1 MKKVMA
7 LLTMVAVLALFVLAF
22 AQDAAKFK
30 YVGVKKCKMCHKGAR
45 KGEIYEQWMKTKHA
59 KAFET
64 LGTDAAKKIAAE
76 KGIKGDPQQAA
87 ECLVCHVTGYGKDAM
102 VTLTK
107 EEGVSCEA
115 CHGPG
120 SKYKS
125 MKVMK
130 GITAG
135 KIKGADYGLIEPDE
149 KNCVSC
155 HNPKSPTYKEFKFT
169 EMKKLIEHH
178 SPKK

>member
-1 MKKVMA
+1 MRRLIN
-7 LLTMVAVLALFVLAF
+7 LLVFLLVLCFVAGVQ
-22 AQDAAKFK
+22 AQTKFK
-30 YVGVKKCKMCHKGAR
+30 YVGVKKCKMCHKGKK
-45 KGEIYEQWMKTKHA
+45 KGEIYEKWQASKHA

-64 LGTDAAKKIAAE
+64 LATDAAKKIAAE

-87 ECLVCHVTGYGKDAM
+87 ECLACHVTGYDKEAAA
-102 VTLTK
+102 TLTK

-135 KIKGADYGLIEPDE
+135 TMKGADYGLIEPDE
-149 KNCVSC
+149 KNCTSC
-155 HNPKSPTYKEFKFT
+155 HNPKSPTYKEFKFA
-169 EMKKLIEHH
+169 EMYKQVEHH
-178 SPKK
+178 VAK